1 MLSSQSTS
9 LPALLP
15 SLSLSPIV
23 SLPPMSSVVSS
34 LSFASALVPSLATR
48 TTLSPKLPPTSAAK
62 IIPTATVEAQNS
74 NSVEAK
80 ISLEEKLVRE

>member
-1 MLSSQSTS
+1 MLGTTSLLSSQSTS

-15 SLSLSPIV
+15 SL

-62 IIPTATVEAQNS
+62 LIPTATIQTQNS
-74 NSVEAK
+74 NSVEAE